1 MSSRWIGLVLL
12 WMLAACTSAPLPT
25 ATPTPTLV
33 PTFTPYVRPTFP
45 PTFTPAPTQAQTPTV
60 TPVLVEPLTGIAV
73 EPPLD
78 VPLPDGWAFGYDTML
93 FQEVG
98 DLTYVP
104 IALYKGKVTGG
115 TGTIVLIWNFRSI
128 TTGNPLASAYGQ
140 PNLWVDGLRLL
151 RALVFDPRC
160 NIGTAAQQNYT
171 VGGLDAVG
179 TQFAAVDCP
188 DAPDTKGWFAG
199 LTVDDVNFVFYVY
212 TDPIDAMDGAAKQE
226 LQALLDRVVFR
237 MADFQARGAQ

>member
-1 MSSRWIGLVLL
+1 MFRTLLWRAVLL
-12 WMLAACTSAPLPT
+12 LTLAACAESPPAPT
-25 ATPTPTLV
+25 ATPTLV
-33 PTFTPYVRPTFP
+33 PTFTPYVRPTLP
-45 PTFTPAPTQAQTPTV
+45 PTNTPVPTPAQPPTV
-60 TPVLVEPLTGIAV
+60 TPVLVEPLTGVAV

-78 VPLPDGWAFGYDTML
+78 MPLPEGWAFGFDTML

-104 IALYKGKVTGG
+104 IALYKGAVTGG

-128 TTGNPLASAYGQ
+128 TTGNPLSAAYGQ

-160 NIGTAAQQNYT
+160 NIGTAAQQRYT
-171 VGGLDAVG
+171 VGGKDAVG

-212 TDPIDAMDGAAKQE
+212 TDPITAMDGVAKQE
-226 LQALLDRVVFR
+226 LQAVLDGVVFR
-237 MADFQARGAQ
+237 VADLRAKDTP